1 MSAAL
6 QRTNAGGITIW
17 CYIEYGEVLARSTQ
31 RDIAALE
38 NTPQDNAPQDLS
50 ECDWDLGGL
59 LRQWPKQCRERMVLI
74 VNGADSV

>member
-50 ECDWDLGGL
+50 ECDWDLGVAASVAEAG
-59 LRQWPKQCRERMVLI
+59 REWY
-74 VNGADSV
+74 